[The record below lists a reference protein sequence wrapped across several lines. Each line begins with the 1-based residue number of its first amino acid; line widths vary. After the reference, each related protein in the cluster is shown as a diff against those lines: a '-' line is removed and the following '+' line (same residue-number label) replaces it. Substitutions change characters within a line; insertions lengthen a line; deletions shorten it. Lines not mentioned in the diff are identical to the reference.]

1 MNMCEISNTRE
12 LGMDTIKGKKL
23 LVLAGQDVHRKLV
36 ETAQR
41 MGVYTIVA
49 DYLENSPCK
58 RIADESS
65 MLSIMDVDG
74 IVEFCKGRHIDG
86 IANFCNDPASR
97 IVQQVSE
104 RMGYPSIGS
113 WNQVEIFTNKG
124 LFKAACVRNGID
136 VIQEY
141 SETDIKSGSVDY
153 PVLVKPIDS
162 RGSRGSTICESAA
175 EFDKAFSIAKE
186 SSASGKVLIEKYMG
200 GHQELSITYVV
211 INGEPHL
218 ISVGDRH
225 SGMREYNVDKI
236 LSCMIQP
243 SWALGIYLNNVD
255 AKVKN
260 MIKEIGVQNA
270 AVFMQGFVDG
280 DTVRM
285 FDPGYRFAGNEY
297 ERAYVVATG
306 VDPMESIISYA
317 LTGKMEDFGGKYEGS
332 YDLNGKVAVQYMING
347 RPGTIAKYIGV
358 NEVEQH
364 PEVIYV
370 GRKYE
375 IGERIENTGST
386 KHRIFDITFLVNRTE
401 KAVNDV
407 VNYVNKHLHV
417 LDENGDDMII
427 SRFDFMKYAH
437 LYGWPKE

>member
-1 MNMCEISNTRE
+1 MNHFE
-12 LGMDTIKGKKL
+12 GKKL

-36 ETAQR
+36 ETSMR

-49 DYLENSPCK
+49 DYLENSSCK
-58 RIADESS
+58 KIADESS

-74 IVEFCKGRHIDG
+74 IVDFCRERKIDG

-97 IVQQVSE
+97 IVQQVSA
-104 RMGYPSIGS
+104 RMGYPNIGT
-113 WNQVEIFTNKG
+113 WNQVLTFTNKS
-124 LFKAACVRNGID
+124 LFKAACIKHGID
-136 VIQEY
+136 TIQEY
-141 SETDIKSGSVDY
+141 SEEDIRLGKVKF

-162 RGSRGSTICESAA
+162 RGSRGSTICESPD
-175 EFDKAFSIAKE
+175 ELDEAFKTAKDA
-186 SSASGKVLIEKYMG
+186 SDSGKVLVEKYMG

-225 SGMREYNVDKI
+225 SGRREDNVDKI

-243 SWALGIYLNNVD
+243 SWSMPIYLNNVD
-255 AKVKN
+255 SKVKKL
-260 MIKEIGVQNA
+260 IKDLGIKNA

-280 DTVRM
+280 NTVRM

-297 ERAYVVATG
+297 ERAYAVATG
-306 VDPMESIISYA
+306 VNPMESIVTYA
-317 LTGKMEDFGGKYEGS
+317 LTGKMEDFGGRYEGS

-347 RPGTIAKYIGV
+347 RPGIISKYIGI
-358 NEVEQH
+358 NDVEEH
-364 PEVIYV
+364 PNVIYV
-370 GRKYE
+370 GYKYDL
-375 IGERIENTGST
+375 GEKIENTGST

-401 KAVNDV
+401 KAVNEVIDF
-407 VNYVNKHLHV
+407 VNNHLRV
-417 LDENGDDMII
+417 LDENGEDMIV
-427 SRFDFMKYAH
+427 SRFDFRKYSY

>member
-1 MNMCEISNTRE
+1 MNTF
-12 LGMDTIKGKKL
+12 KGKKL

-36 ETAQR
+36 ETAQQ
-41 MGVYTIVA
+41 MGVHTIVA
-49 DYLENSPCK
+49 DYLENSSCK
-58 RIADESS
+58 KIADESS
-65 MLSIMDVDG
+65 MLSILDVDG
-74 IVEFCKGRHIDG
+74 IVKFCKENKVDG

-104 RMGYPSIGS
+104 RMGYPNIGT
-113 WNQVEIFTNKG
+113 WDQVVTFTNKG

-141 SETDIKSGSVDY
+141 SEEDIKAGNVEF

-162 RGSRGSTICESAA
+162 RGSRGSTICESA
-175 EFDKAFSIAKE
+175 EELDKAYATAKE
-186 SSASGKVLIEKYMG
+186 ASDSGKVLVEKYMG

-225 SGMREYNVDKI
+225 SGMRKYNVDKI

-243 SWALGIYLNNVD
+243 SWSMSIYLKNVD
-255 AKVKN
+255 TKVKN

-297 ERAYVVATG
+297 ERAYAVATG
-306 VDPMESIISYA
+306 VNPMETIISYA

-347 RPGTIAKYIGV
+347 RPGIISKYVGV
-358 NEVEQH
+358 EDVEKH

-370 GRKYE
+370 GYKYE
-375 IGERIENTGST
+375 IGEKIENTGST
-386 KHRIFDITFLVNRTE
+386 KHRIFDITFLVDRTE
-401 KAVNDV
+401 KAVNEV
-407 VNYVNKHLHV
+407 VDFVNDHLHV
-417 LDENGDDMII
+417 LDENGEDMIV
-427 SRFDFMKYAH
+427 SRFDFRKYAH